1 VSALRAFVRYF
12 LGKKPSARMLDGFV
26 DSLVQ
31 TFENCRPGLSDAA
44 VSEKGSAVEG
54 YFLGFYE
61 KERSRLHELVEVS
74 YSHMSEGDRQALESK
89 IDERIKNVLIPA
101 YARVARRFTVRE
113 RNDFYHSKE
122 GWHGAERIA
131 FGLGGILLAFLMMI
145 LRFIPL
151 TAREVVAL
159 LALGGLFY
167 PELRRV
173 FAWKGFESQLNQLV
187 ERTDDEIFRM
197 DLALLTREVP
207 PKAVG
212 ASLPAP
218 PVETSVKN
226 PPGRAREGGR

>member
-12 LGKKPSARMLDGFV
+12 LGKKPAARMLDGFV
-26 DSLVQ
+26 DSIVQ
-31 TFENCRPGLSDAA
+31 SFENCRPGLSDAA
-44 VSEKGSAVEG
+44 VSDTGTAVEG

-61 KERSRLHELVEVS
+61 KERPRLHDLVEVS
-74 YSHMSEGDRQALESK
+74 YSHMPEADRQALEAK
-89 IDERIKNVLIPA
+89 IDQRIRNVLIPA
-101 YARVARRFTVRE
+101 YARIARRFTARE

-122 GWHGAERIA
+122 GWHGAERVA

-159 LALGGLFY
+159 LAVGGLFY

-173 FAWKGFESQLNQLV
+173 FAWKGFESQLNHLV

-197 DLALLTREVP
+197 DLALLTQT
-207 PKAVG
+207 PKTA
-212 ASLPAP
+212 AAAAP
-218 PVETSVKN
+218 PVETVTRN